1 MSDLKTL
8 FDRNR
13 QFAANFEHGKL
24 AILPRLS
31 TAVLACLDARS
42 DPAHFLGLEVGDAV
56 VLRNTGGRVTA
67 NVERDLAVLWF
78 LASRL
83 AGGRGPELELAIIQH
98 TDCGMERFANPHV
111 RRGASQGIGVEE
123 SDLDTMA
130 IADHET
136 SLHGDIERL
145 RRSDLVPGGLI
156 VSGHLY
162 DVDNGQLR
170 QIVNSAPL
178 TQGRN
183 PSGSPHGGCVQEG

>member
-1 MSDLKTL
+1 MSDLKIL
-8 FDRNR
+8 SDRNR
-13 QFAANFEHGKL
+13 QFADDFEHGDL

-31 TAVLACLDARS
+31 TAVLTCLDARS
-42 DPAHFLGLEVGDAV
+42 DPAHFLGLELGDAV

-67 NVERDLAVLWF
+67 DVERDLAILWF

-83 AGGRGPELELAIIQH
+83 AGSRGPELELAIVQH
-98 TDCGMERFANPHV
+98 TDCAMERFSDPHV
-111 RRGASQGIGVEE
+111 QRGASQAIGVEE
-123 SDLDTMA
+123 SDIEMMA

-162 DVDNGQLR
+162 DLNNGQLR
-170 QIVNSAPL
+170 QIVDSAPL
-178 TQGRN
+178 AQ
-183 PSGSPHGGCVQEG
+183 

>member
-8 FDRNR
+8 VDGNR
-13 QFAANFEHGKL
+13 QFAANFEHGDL

-31 TAVLACLDARS
+31 AVVLTCLDARS
-42 DPAHFLGLEVGDAV
+42 DPAHFLGLELGDAV

-67 NVERDLAVLWF
+67 DVERDMAILWF

-83 AGGRGPELELAIIQH
+83 AGDRGPGLELAIIQH
-98 TDCGMERFANPHV
+98 TDCAMERFANPHI

-123 SDLDTMA
+123 SDIEMMA

-136 SLHGDIERL
+136 SLHADIDRL
-145 RRSDLVPGGLI
+145 RRSSLVPGGLI

-162 DVDNGQLR
+162 DVNNGQLR
-170 QIVNSAPL
+170 QIVESAPL
-178 TQGRN
+178 AQR
-183 PSGSPHGGCVQEG
+183 

>member
-1 MSDLKTL
+1 MSHLKTL

-13 QFAANFEHGKL
+13 QFAANFEHGDL

-67 NVERDLAVLWF
+67 NVERDIAVLWF

-83 AGGRGPELELAIIQH
+83 AGGRSPELELAIIQH

-130 IADHET
+130 ITDHET

-162 DVDNGQLR
+162 DVNNGQLS

-178 TQGRN
+178 TQGRT
-183 PSGSPHGGCVQEG
+183 PPGIPHGGVVQEG

>member
-31 TAVLACLDARS
+31 TAVLTCLDARS

-67 NVERDLAVLWF
+67 NVERDMALLWL

-83 AGGRGPELELAIIQH
+83 AGRRGPELELAIIQH
-98 TDCGMERFANPHV
+98 TDCAMEWLANPHV
-111 RRGASQGIGVEE
+111 RQGASQGIGVEE
-123 SDLDTMA
+123 SDLVTMA

-136 SLHGDIERL
+136 SLHADIERL

-162 DVDNGQLR
+162 DVNNGQLR
-170 QIVNSAPL
+170 QIVDSAPL
-178 TQGRN
+178 TQG
-183 PSGSPHGGCVQEG
+183 